1 MMGASLEAATTT
13 ATTARATG
21 VVEEEKESSGITIEV
36 LQQHFHQP
44 LMAVADELGVSLT
57 MIKRLCRKL
66 GMPRWPFRQIDS
78 INKAMEDLHD
88 QLEGARTEADRA
100 RYCKA
105 LEDAEKKKQLI
116 TRGAAAGVDPN
127 VRNALYLADTANVS
141 EDDIFGNP
149 ELMSKLS
156 DALKTITKRKRVK
169 GKPLVDLIATV
180 QRDGSLP
187 ACVQGSTP
195 VSASVEASRARARAN
210 GEGFSHDALLD
221 SPASSC
227 ATLVAGSSP
236 GPGEGPFSP
245 GGGSLSG
252 RYSPAA
258 AGGGSGVNGTAAA
271 ATRATGVVLQQ
282 PPSFAFRPSGAAG
295 TPSGGGAGYP
305 HGMGQRQPS
314 PAGGH
319 RPRPKERLSITSS
332 VASTDIES
340 LDTSHLLEFDDDDDD
355 EAVPYGG
362 PGYAAPAGDLGC
374 VPSAAGGVGSGPGA
388 AGAAGGAGNR
398 VSPEDLQELEEALL
412 MDNFS
417 GLMDGILEGEE
428 IPSGV
433 PKMEGLEN
441 MNFSGLFN
449 SGAQP
454 LTRTGGH
461 AANSGPGI
469 GAGVPRGTPRSA
481 GAAGS
486 PRVQMFG
493 GRSVPS
499 PNHAAGSASPVGTR
513 KGYSPPP
520 QTPGTPGTQA
530 TAPGGGSGSGSGR
543 RRGDEAF
550 PAEQYALPSPKDPL
564 GSNGLMGGP
573 SPKSRRVG
581 ARGFPERFPG
591 SPQAGLS
598 PHVGF
603 LPQSPLSGG
612 GAAAGANGSA
622 GFNVTCSPLGGSDRT
637 YFPAPAASAK
647 AAALADPSSG
657 RGHRRSSSSGLS
669 SGWGSGHRHG
679 GVGESGFDPCATA
692 PSGPSAAAV
701 AAAAAC
707 SSGAMSAGFQAS
719 ATAASSSGQNWSV
732 RLGDGTKQNG
742 VATAPKPAPRQ
753 HGWVLSSGE
762 VQQQQQQQQG
772 TKSRSSSP
780 SISAN
785 GPPQQRLPQQQSAAS
800 RPKTH
805 GVVRRRHS
813 APIPPVQIF
822 PVASGAGEFA
832 GEDIMDMS
840 SAACS
845 SAIKMEFQA
854 GAGSRQPLEGIGG
867 GSGGGGDVLES
878 FSTNYFGAATGAGAA
893 AAAAAAGKWRG
904 GAPAPAATKMG
915 EAEGVWWQHRQAGEG
930 GMLLETSA
938 TAARAPSTEMPGN
951 CEFETTFDDS
961 AGCDDLMDAHVMTA
975 TLPVDL

>member
-1 MMGASLEAATTT
+1 
-13 ATTARATG
+13 
-21 VVEEEKESSGITIEV
+21 
-36 LQQHFHQP
+36 
-44 LMAVADELGVSLT
+44 
-57 MIKRLCRKL
+57 
-66 GMPRWPFRQIDS
+66 
-78 INKAMEDLHD
+78 
-88 QLEGARTEADRA
+88 
-100 RYCKA
+100 
-105 LEDAEKKKQLI
+105 
-116 TRGAAAGVDPN
+116 
-127 VRNALYLADTANVS
+127 
-141 EDDIFGNP
+141 
-149 ELMSKLS
+149 MSKLS

-187 ACVQGSTP
+187 ACVQASNGTAPQPPSARSTAIKPVAKTGADAAAGAAASGSSSSSSSTSTRSSGGCGGASRRQIRPPAIVDAIATSNEEYAANIEHAYGSVQHPESSASDTTSVSPALSSLGNSAHGSSAEDYAHHGWGHNSSTSVSQQHHHQQQQQQQHQHQYGARSQGSTP
-195 VSASVEASRARARAN
+195 VSASAKASRAQARAK

-236 GPGEGPFSP
+236 GPGERPFSP
-245 GGGSLSG
+245 GGGSMSG
-252 RYSPAA
+252 RFSPAAA

-271 ATRATGVVLQQ
+271 AATGVVLQQ
-282 PPSFAFRPSGAAG
+282 PPSFAFRPTGAAG
-295 TPSGGGAGYP
+295 APSGGGAGYP

-355 EAVPYGG
+355 ETVPYGG

-374 VPSAAGGVGSGPGA
+374 VPPAAGSVGSGSGA

-417 GLMDGILEGEE
+417 GVMDGILEGEV
-428 IPSGV
+428 IPSAV
-433 PKMEGLEN
+433 PKMEALEN

-454 LTRTGGH
+454 LTRGGGH
-461 AANSGPGI
+461 VVNSGPSI

-493 GRSVPS
+493 GRSGAS
-499 PNHAAGSASPVGTR
+499 PNHAAGSASPSNSPRVGS
-513 KGYSPPP
+513 SPRPP
-520 QTPGTPGTQA
+520 TPGTPGTHA
-530 TAPGGGSGSGSGR
+530 TAPGGGGGSGSGSGR

-550 PAEQYALPSPKDPL
+550 PVEHYAPSPKDPL

-603 LPQSPLSGG
+603 PPQSPLSGG
-612 GAAAGANGSA
+612 GAAAGAGGSA

-669 SGWGSGHRHG
+669 SGWGSGPRHS

-692 PSGPSAAAV
+692 SSGPSAAAAAAAAAV
-701 AAAAAC
+701 AAAAAGAAG
-707 SSGAMSAGFQAS
+707 SSAAMSAGFQAS
-719 ATAASSSGQNWSV
+719 ATAASSSGQSWSV
-732 RLGDGTKQNG
+732 RLGDGTKQHG
-742 VATAPKPAPRQ
+742 VTTAPKPAHRQ
-753 HGWVLSSGE
+753 NGWVLSSGE
-762 VQQQQQQQQG
+762 GQH
-772 TKSRSSSP
+772 SSS
-780 SISAN
+780 SS
-785 GPPQQRLPQQQSAAS
+785 SS
-800 RPKTH
+800 RERSR
-805 GVVRRRHS
+805 GVVRPRSPQMGRRSSVCLGSSRHHRGQRVTAS
-813 APIPPVQIF
+813 CDVGTVPPY
-822 PVASGAGEFA
+822 
-832 GEDIMDMS
+832 
-840 SAACS
+840 
-845 SAIKMEFQA
+845 
-854 GAGSRQPLEGIGG
+854 PLYRP
-867 GSGGGGDVLES
+867 
-878 FSTNYFGAATGAGAA
+878 FR
-893 AAAAAAGKWRG
+893 WR
-904 GAPAPAATKMG
+904 PAPA
-915 EAEGVWWQHRQAGEG
+915 
-930 GMLLETSA
+930 S
-938 TAARAPSTEMPGN
+938 
-951 CEFETTFDDS
+951 
-961 AGCDDLMDAHVMTA
+961 
-975 TLPVDL
+975 LPERISWA